1 MGVAIG
7 GYALQFAAQLG
18 GRAADDAVNFSWAF
32 LVVGMVSATS
42 FWMMW
47 RLPANAGAEMAG
59 HGEAGREV
67 AVPKAEQQPGT

>member
-18 GRAADDAVNFSWAF
+18 DRAANDPVNFSWAF
-32 LVVGMVSATS
+32 LVVGALSASS

-47 RLPANAGAEMAG
+47 RLPADAGAEMAG
-59 HGEAGREV
+59 HGQAGKEV
-67 AVPKAEQQPGT
+67 GEPKAEQRPAT